1 MLVVIL
7 VIGAGLLGPNEG
19 RLTGL
24 AEGGDQGEYDTILR
38 RVKLGT
44 GFLSFLIIA
53 ATFMMVARVPES
65 NEAGSVDE
73 AALVGA
79 KIFVGSGCGSCHTL
93 AAAHTDGNRRTEPRR
108 RGGGSER
115 GRRSRRDRR
124 SPGGAVQR
132 RRALCVGAV
141 RGASGPQRNPRAL
154 GSRDGRSL
162 MMRFLELD

>member
-124 SPGGAVQR
+124 SLAELFSAD
-132 RRALCVGAV
+132 ALYAWGPFEEL
-141 RGASGPQRNPRAL
+141 RGRNAIR
-154 GSRDGRSL
+154 GRWAAATAD
-162 MMRFLELD
+162 R

>member
-1 MLVVIL
+1 VVL
-7 VIGAGLLGPNEG
+7 EL
-19 RLTGL
+19 
-24 AEGGDQGEYDTILR
+24 
-38 RVKLGT
+38 
-44 GFLSFLIIA
+44 LIIA

-124 SPGGAVQR
+124 SLAELFSAD
-132 RRALCVGAV
+132 ALYAWGPFEEL
-141 RGASGPQRNPRAL
+141 RGRNAIR
-154 GSRDGRSL
+154 GRWAAATAD
-162 MMRFLELD
+162 R